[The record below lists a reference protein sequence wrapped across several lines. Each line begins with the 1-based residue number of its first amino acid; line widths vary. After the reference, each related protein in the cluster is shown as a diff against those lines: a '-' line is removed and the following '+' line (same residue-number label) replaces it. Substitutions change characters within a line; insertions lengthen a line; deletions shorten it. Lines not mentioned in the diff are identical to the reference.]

1 LSIPAEAAACSS
13 AAGVTSRGVAEPTA
27 VALDHVTKRFGEL
40 TAIDQISLAVRRGE
54 LMTLLGPS
62 GCGKTTLLNLVAG
75 FLLPE
80 SGEIAIDGRQVTHI
94 PTYRRE
100 IGIMFQNYALF
111 PHMNVAENVGYG
123 LRMRR
128 LPKPEIARRVAD
140 ALALVKL
147 EDVNDRKP
155 RQLSGGQ
162 QQRVALARALIIRPK
177 VLLLDEP
184 FSALDRNLR
193 AAMQVELKDIQRKLG
208 VTTIFV
214 THDQGEALSLSDRIA
229 VIAEGRIRQL
239 GAPGEIYRRP
249 ADRFVASFIGDVNVL
264 SARLERNDGATATV
278 AVGGARVLVPAG
290 PLKAVEP
297 GGTVDLFLRPE
308 DLRVA
313 REGEAIAAHGNVAAQ
328 IYQGGHIDLYVEVPQ
343 AASGRVLLRLP
354 AHAAASSVPPPGTR
368 IGIAM
373 ISVEAVAFPQTASSG
388 RTPSAL

>member
-1 LSIPAEAAACSS
+1 MLSIPAEGAAYSS

-27 VALDHVTKRFGEL
+27 VTLDRVTKRFGEL

-80 SGEIAIDGRQVTHI
+80 SGEIAIDGRQVTNI

-313 REGEAIAAHGNVAAQ
+313 REGEGIAAHGNVAAQ
-328 IYQGGHIDLYVEVPQ
+328 IYQGGHIDLYVEVPE

-354 AHAAASSVPPPGTR
+354 AQEASAFSSAGKD
-368 IGIAM
+368 IA
-373 ISVEAVAFPQTASSG
+373 ITFAGADAVAFPKATAG
-388 RTPSAL
+388 

>member
-1 LSIPAEAAACSS
+1 MLSIPAEGAAYSS

-27 VALDHVTKRFGEL
+27 VTLDRVTKRFGEL

-80 SGEIAIDGRQVTHI
+80 SGEIAIDGRQVTNI

-147 EDVNDRKP
+147 EGVNDRKP

-264 SARLERNDGATATV
+264 SARLE
-278 AVGGARVLVPAG
+278 
-290 PLKAVEP
+290 
-297 GGTVDLFLRPE
+297 
-308 DLRVA
+308 
-313 REGEAIAAHGNVAAQ
+313 AQ
-328 IYQGGHIDLYVEVPQ
+328 
-343 AASGRVLLRLP
+343 
-354 AHAAASSVPPPGTR
+354 
-368 IGIAM
+368 
-373 ISVEAVAFPQTASSG
+373 
-388 RTPSAL
+388 

>member
-1 LSIPAEAAACSS
+1 MLSIPAEGAACSS

-27 VALDHVTKRFGEL
+27 VTLDRVTKRFGEL

-80 SGEIAIDGRQVTHI
+80 SGEIAIDGRQVTNI

-147 EDVNDRKP
+147 EGVNDRKP

-264 SARLERNDGATATV
+264 SARLERDDGATATV

-313 REGEAIAAHGNVAAQ
+313 REGEGIAARGNVAAQ
-328 IYQGGHIDLYVEVPQ
+328 IYQGGHIDFYVEVPE

-354 AHAAASSVPPPGTR
+354 AQEASAFSSAGKD
-368 IGIAM
+368 IA
-373 ISVEAVAFPQTASSG
+373 ITFAGADAVAFPKATAG
-388 RTPSAL
+388 